1 MLGIS
6 TGPFLLVVSAAH
18 ILLWVR
24 GIYWWH
30 SLMLLRILI
39 GLFFSDTVCQKCWC
53 RLSEAYRLI
62 HFLVEYSSCWHCR
75 IDRPCYDLA
84 LAVFSCNF
92 SRTLWCWKVRCIF
105 FVTAWSSFMHVFAR
119 PFFFYIQRVFHWNN
133 DLVLR
138 FCFLLSKI
146 ELPPPPHLWIVA
158 FAYVGIIQ
166 LPDGDIYLLSFF
178 WSWCI
183 TNICWTSNQLHRAV
197 WFPHFDLNW
206 SVAFSTQHLI
216 WKGVLTW
223 FSFIYWPPVVL
234 EWFFCLWKLRRKDR
248 QAYLCSIGRMG
259 MVILTTS

>member
-1 MLGIS
+1 MLGIP
-6 TGPFLLVVSAAH
+6 TGPFLLVVQLH
-18 ILLWVR
+18 IYCYEFEAYTGGIHLCCLGSWLDYFFLILCVR
-24 GIYWWH
+24 NADVGCQRRIALYTSWLNILPVGIVALTDHAMILPWLFFPVISVEHCDAGRSDVY
-30 SLMLLRILI
+30 SLLRHDPVLCMSLL
-39 GLFFSDTVCQKCWC
+39 G
-53 RLSEAYRLI
+53 
-62 HFLVEYSSCWHCR
+62 H
-75 IDRPCYDLA
+75 
-84 LAVFSCNF
+84 
-92 SRTLWCWKVRCIF
+92 
-105 FVTAWSSFMHVFAR
+105 
-119 PFFFYIQRVFHWNN
+119 FFYIQRVFHWNN

-166 LPDGDIYLLSFF
+166 LPDGDISLLSFF

-223 FSFIYWPPVVL
+223 FSFIYWPPIVL
-234 EWFFCLWKLRRKDR
+234 ESFFCLWELRRKDR

-259 MVILTTS
+259 VVILTTS